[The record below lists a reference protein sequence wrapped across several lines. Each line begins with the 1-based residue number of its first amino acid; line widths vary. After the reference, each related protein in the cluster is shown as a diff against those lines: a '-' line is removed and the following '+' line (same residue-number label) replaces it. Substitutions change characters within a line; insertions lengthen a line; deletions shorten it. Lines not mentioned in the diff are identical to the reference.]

1 VVSPYKSALA
11 VGRPGLPLA
20 VVPANR
26 ACRVHEVWRTE
37 TALPDA
43 LAITAALFL
52 VTWSTVLGAALR
64 LGVPSTPALALAT
77 VLVAAPALV
86 GLAAGPGVALCLAH
100 GGCLAIGLV
109 AVRQLVTV
117 QRLTHR
123 AYHDPLTGLANR
135 TLFRDRLAAAVDHG
149 DRPCAVLFIDLDDF
163 KSVNDR
169 YGHQAG
175 DALLRAIAD
184 RLRGCVRDTD
194 TVARLGGDEF
204 AILAHVS
211 PEGVRRRVAEN
222 LLRPFSIDGQVC
234 RVHASIGVVVA
245 DPTDRTLTADQL
257 VRRADAAMYA
267 HKHRHKTAG
276 AVRVR
281 ETDLRTS

>member
-1 VVSPYKSALA
+1 
-11 VGRPGLPLA
+11 
-20 VVPANR
+20 
-26 ACRVHEVWRTE
+26 
-37 TALPDA
+37 
-43 LAITAALFL
+43 
-52 VTWSTVLGAALR
+52 
-64 LGVPSTPALALAT
+64 
-77 VLVAAPALV
+77 VAAPALV

-100 GGCLAIGLV
+100 GGWPRVLLPHVPPLVVAAVFLAQMLRGRTLDQVEVVSGCLAIGLV